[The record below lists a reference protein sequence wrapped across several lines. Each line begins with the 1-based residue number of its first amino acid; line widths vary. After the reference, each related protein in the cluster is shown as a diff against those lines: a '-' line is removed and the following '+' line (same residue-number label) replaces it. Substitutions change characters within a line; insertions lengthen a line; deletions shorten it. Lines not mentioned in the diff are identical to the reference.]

1 VIIFQDLCMSIRVL
15 AVILLL
21 ACCLVSAV
29 SAMYAPG
36 CPAFGP
42 VYRGGIGVKSDYWGM
57 SADEI
62 AKYAAANPKIE
73 TDSSSWT
80 PPPLVLPT
88 SQTDKFASLNT
99 YRSTSKETLPITS
112 LSIDITPS
120 FGGLGK
126 KDTGTDAYGKKS
138 LFL

>member
-1 VIIFQDLCMSIRVL
+1 MSIRGL
-15 AVILLL
+15 GVILVL

-62 AKYAAANPKIE
+62 AKYAAANPKIA
-73 TDSSSWT
+73 TDDSSSWT
-80 PPPLVLPT
+80 PPTLVLPT
-88 SQTDKFASLNT
+88 SQADKFASLNT
-99 YRSTSKETLPITS
+99 YRGTSKETLPITS
-112 LSIDITPS
+112 LPIDITPS

-126 KDTGTDAYGKKS
+126 KDIGTDTYRKNS
-138 LFL
+138 FFL

>member
-1 VIIFQDLCMSIRVL
+1 MSIRVL
-15 AVILLL
+15 AVILVLG
-21 ACCLVSAV
+21 CCLVSAV

-62 AKYAAANPKIE
+62 AKYAASHQTIE
-73 TDSSSWT
+73 TESSSWT

-88 SQTDKFASLNT
+88 SQADKFASLNT
-99 YRSTSKETLPITS
+99 YRSTSKETSSVTS
-112 LSIDITPS
+112 LFADLTPS
-120 FGGLGK
+120 SNGQGNWDSLA
-126 KDTGTDAYGKKS
+126 DTYGKKS
-138 LFL
+138 FFF

>member
-1 VIIFQDLCMSIRVL
+1 MSIRVL
-15 AVILLL
+15 AVILLF
-21 ACCLVSAV
+21 ACCLVSAG

-62 AKYAAANPKIE
+62 AKIAASQPKIATE
-73 TDSSSWT
+73 SSSWT

-88 SQTDKFASLNT
+88 SQADKFASLNT
-99 YRSTSKETLPITS
+99 YRSTSKETSSVTS
-112 LSIDITPS
+112 LFTDLTPS
-120 FGGLGK
+120 PGGQGKMDSKTNTFGN
-126 KDTGTDAYGKKS
+126 KS
-138 LFL
+138 FFF

>member
-1 VIIFQDLCMSIRVL
+1 MSIRVL

-21 ACCLVSAV
+21 ACCLVSAG

-42 VYRGGIGVKSDYWGM
+42 TYRGGIGVKSDYWGM

-62 AKYAAANPKIE
+62 AKYAAANPKITTE
-73 TDSSSWT
+73 SSSWT

-88 SQTDKFASLNT
+88 SQADKFASLNT
-99 YRSTSKETLPITS
+99 YRSTSRDTSSVTS
-112 LSIDITPS
+112 LFTDLTPS
-120 FGGLGK
+120 SGGQGK
-126 KDTGTDAYGKKS
+126 MDSLADTSGKKS
-138 LFL
+138 FFF

>member
-1 VIIFQDLCMSIRVL
+1 MSIRGL
-15 AVILLL
+15 GVILVL

-73 TDSSSWT
+73 TDDSSSWT

-88 SQTDKFASLNT
+88 SQADKFASLNT
-99 YRSTSKETLPITS
+99 FRSASKETLPITS
-112 LSIDITPS
+112 LPIDITPS

-126 KDTGTDAYGKKS
+126 KDIGTDTYRKNS
-138 LFL
+138 FFL

>member
-1 VIIFQDLCMSIRVL
+1 MSIRVL
-15 AVILLL
+15 AVILVL

-62 AKYAAANPKIE
+62 AKYAASHQTIE
-73 TDSSSWT
+73 TESSSWT
-80 PPPLVLPT
+80 PPPLILPT
-88 SQTDKFASLNT
+88 SQADKFASLTT
-99 YRSTSKETLPITS
+99 YRSTSKETSSATS
-112 LSIDITPS
+112 LFTDLAPS
-120 FGGLGK
+120 SSGQGNRDSLG
-126 KDTGTDAYGKKS
+126 DTYGKKS
-138 LFL
+138 FFF

>member
-1 VIIFQDLCMSIRVL
+1 MRVL

-21 ACCLVSAV
+21 ACCLISAV
-29 SAMYAPG
+29 SALNAPG

-62 AKYAAANPKIE
+62 AKIAASQPKIE
-73 TDSSSWT
+73 TESSSWT

-88 SQTDKFASLNT
+88 SQADKFASLNA
-99 YRSTSKETLPITS
+99 YRSTSKETSSVTS
-112 LSIDITPS
+112 LPIDITPS

-126 KDTGTDAYGKKS
+126 KDIGTDTYRKNS
-138 LFL
+138 FFL

>member
-1 VIIFQDLCMSIRVL
+1 MSIRGL
-15 AVILLL
+15 GVILVL

-73 TDSSSWT
+73 TDDSSSWT

-88 SQTDKFASLNT
+88 SQADKFASLNT
-99 YRSTSKETLPITS
+99 YRSTSKETSSVIS
-112 LSIDITPS
+112 LFTKLTPS
-120 FGGLGK
+120 SGGQGNMDSLA
-126 KDTGTDAYGKKS
+126 DTNGKKS
-138 LFL
+138 FFF